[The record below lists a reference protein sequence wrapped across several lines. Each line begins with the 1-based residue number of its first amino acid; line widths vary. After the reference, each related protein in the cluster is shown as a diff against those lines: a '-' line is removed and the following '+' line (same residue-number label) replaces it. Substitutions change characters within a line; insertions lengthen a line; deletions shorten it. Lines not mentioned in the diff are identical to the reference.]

1 MPCCCPAEGLRQ
13 ISFQLQKLGMKDEP
27 AYDDLRALLEV
38 TPPVLPLRA
47 LTFFGGPMQLKGAA
61 LVHVP

>member
-1 MPCCCPAEGLRQ
+1 MPQFCCLAEGLRQ

-38 TPPVLPLRA
+38 ITLCSRSEHLLEV
-47 LTFFGGPMQLKGAA
+47 QCS
-61 LVHVP
+61 